1 MPALYFMILGFLF
14 SACVSSPLPTDNKI
28 YEREYKAS
36 YEEIWRACQQSVIS
50 YPLKINN
57 MEQGLIQTTI
67 LRSHVYFKPPHVEK
81 KQAGGYRYDLNITL
95 FKLGPKKT
103 KISIQK
109 NLQLYRDFVS
119 SPESRVSD
127 GLEEENLLYRIQ
139 REVEIDRAL
148 VKASGATPGT

>member
-1 MPALYFMILGFLF
+1 MFVFYPILLTLLLT
-14 SACVSSPLPTDNKI
+14 ACVSSPLPTENKI
-28 YEREYKAS
+28 YEREYSAT
-36 YEEIWRACQQSVIS
+36 YEEIWRACQQAVIS

-57 MEQGLIQTTI
+57 MEQGVIQTTA
-67 LRSHVYFKPPHVEK
+67 LRSNVYFKPPYLEK
-81 KQAGGYRYDLNITL
+81 KQAGGYRYDLNVTMLKIS
-95 FKLGPKKT
+95 PKKT

-119 SPESRVSD
+119 NPESRVSD

-139 REVEIDRAL
+139 REVDIDRAL